1 MPVDALIRFFET
13 LSPQTVSR
21 IPEFYAEDAHFKDPF
36 NDVQGAA
43 AIGKIFSHMFT
54 QVDAPRFVIGERIV
68 DAHGAVLVWEFHFGV
83 RVWGR
88 RTAQVIRGASHLKFG
103 PDGRVV
109 LHRDY
114 WDTGEEL
121 YMKLPVLGLLM
132 RTLRRWLA
140 A

>member
-1 MPVDALIRFFET
+1 MPVEPLIRFFET
-13 LSPQTVSR
+13 LSPQSVAR
-21 IPEFYAEDAHFKDPF
+21 IPEFYAANARFKDPF
-36 NDVQGAA
+36 NEVQGAA
-43 AIGKIFSHMFT
+43 AIGHVFSHMFK
-54 QVDAPRFVIGERIV
+54 QVDAPRFVVGERVV
-68 DAHGAVLVWEFHFGV
+68 DVHGAVLVWEFHFGV
-83 RVWGR
+83 RLWGR
-88 RTAQVIRGASHLKFG
+88 RRAQVVHGASHLKFAA
-103 PDGRVV
+103 DGKVL

>member
-1 MPVDALIRFFET
+1 MPLEPLIRFFET
-13 LSPQTVSR
+13 LSPQTVVR
-21 IPEFYAEDAHFKDPF
+21 MPEFYASDAHFKDPF

-43 AIGKIFSHMFT
+43 AIEHVFSHMFK

-68 DAHGAVLVWEFHFGV
+68 DAHGAVLVWEFQFGV
-83 RVWGR
+83 SVWGR
-88 RTAQVIRGASHLKFG
+88 RRAQVIRGASHLKFG
-103 PDGRVV
+103 ADGKVV
-109 LHRDY
+109 SHRDY

>member
-1 MPVDALIRFFET
+1 MPVEHLIRFFET
-13 LSPQTVSR
+13 LSPQSVAR
-21 IPEFYAEDAHFKDPF
+21 IPEFYAADARFKDPF
-36 NDVQGAA
+36 NEVQGAA
-43 AIGKIFSHMFT
+43 AIENVFSHMFK
-54 QVDAPRFVIGERIV
+54 QVDAPRFLVGERVV
-68 DAHGAVLVWEFHFGV
+68 DAHGAVLVWELHFGV

-88 RTAQVIRGASHLKFG
+88 PRAQVIRGASHLKFG
-103 PDGRVV
+103 ADGKVL

-132 RTLRRWLA
+132 RTLQRWLA